1 MCVVDVLYG
10 YRCVIAYVQYKN
22 LVICVFGNC
31 LLIGSRQKV
40 EKKKMVTYLR
50 KLIKLVLVNSVYMAI
65 IISKESGPALRD
77 VLTVQL
83 H

>member
-1 MCVVDVLYG
+1 MFSIKIWLC
-10 YRCVIAYVQYKN
+10 I
-22 LVICVFGNC
+22 FGNC
-31 LLIGSRQKV
+31 LLIGLRQKV

-77 VLTVQL
+77 ADGAVALDLKATIFS
-83 H
+83 